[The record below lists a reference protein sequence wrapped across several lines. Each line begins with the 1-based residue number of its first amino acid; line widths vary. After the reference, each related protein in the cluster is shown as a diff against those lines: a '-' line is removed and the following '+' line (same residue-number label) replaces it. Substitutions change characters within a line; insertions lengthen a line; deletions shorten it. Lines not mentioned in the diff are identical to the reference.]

1 MNDAQ
6 FINAIQTLLAHL
18 RAGNLWYHGAHH
30 VTVGAGFHGDH
41 KFYRQVYEQYNA
53 DFDAAAE
60 KAIVLLGP
68 TIAAPAAVT
77 ARAAQLLGSMPAV
90 AGMNGMQ
97 IATAGLAVE
106 KQTLSFVEKLF
117 RDLEAGKR
125 LSLGMND
132 FLAALANAHETNVYK
147 LTQRVSGGQG

>member
-1 MNDAQ
+1 MTDPQ
-6 FINAIQTLLAHL
+6 FINVIQTLLAHL

-53 DFDAAAE
+53 DFDTAAE
-60 KAIVLLGP
+60 KAIVLAGP

-77 ARAAQLLGSMPAV
+77 ARAAQLLGAMPAV

-97 IATAGLAVE
+97 IASAALQVE
-106 KQTLSFVEKLF
+106 KASIAFIEKVF
-117 RDLEAGKR
+117 RDLESANR

-147 LTQRVSGGQG
+147 LSQRVSGGQG